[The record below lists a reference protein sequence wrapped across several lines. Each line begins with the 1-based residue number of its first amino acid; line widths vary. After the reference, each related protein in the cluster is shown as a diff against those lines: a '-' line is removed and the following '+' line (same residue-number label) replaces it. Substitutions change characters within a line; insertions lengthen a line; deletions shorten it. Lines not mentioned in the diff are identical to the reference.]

1 MPRRPTTTF
10 DAEVSMTV
18 SLPLALGQV
27 YQDRY
32 EVGIFRL
39 PGRLEFP
46 QLFGPDVIHH
56 RTVPT
61 A

>member
-1 MPRRPTTTF
+1 MPGRLTTAL
-10 DAEVSMTV
+10 DAEVPMTA

-32 EVGIFRL
+32 EVGIFKL
-39 PGRLEFP
+39 PGRLELP
-46 QLFGPDVIHH
+46 QLLGPDIIHH